1 MTTPNPSSSE
11 PKSGT
16 RAIPWGWIM
25 IVVVAAITIYV
36 SSRFCW
42 FKRNEHVAIW
52 LEGVALVLIFGLD
65 LQNRK
70 EEQEE
75 TKEQLKAATD
85 QAKFTE
91 KAAIEAKKSSDIL
104 ASLHRPLMGIE
115 APVSIANLNVQIWK
129 INVVAKN
136 FGTLLATQVSVTAEI
151 FIDETLRQSYP
162 VTEIVEVFP
171 GQTHEHSITFDTGD
185 GRSQMFAGERILTAR
200 IKLTYGD
207 QSQRRFEYV
216 ADTKLRS
223 EHLYL
228 TRTQTTELSPV
239 QPQSESRDNCRENTP
254 K

>member
-1 MTTPNPSSSE
+1 MTTPKPSPKATE
-11 PKSGT
+11 PWVS
-16 RAIPWGWIM
+16 AIPWTWVL
-25 IVVVAAITIYV
+25 IVAVSTLTVYV

-65 LQNRK
+65 LLNRK
-70 EEQEE
+70 EEREE
-75 TKEQLKAATD
+75 TLEQLRAATD
-85 QAKFTE
+85 QAKSTE

-115 APVSIANLNVQIWK
+115 APVKVANLNVRIWK
-129 INVVAKN
+129 ILVVAKN
-136 FGTLLATQVSVTAEI
+136 FGTLLATQVSITAEI
-151 FIDETLRQSYP
+151 FIDGAIRQSDT
-162 VTEIVEVFP
+162 VTEVVEVFP
-171 GQTHEHSITFDTGD
+171 GQTHEHSITYDTGET
-185 GRSQMFAGERILTAR
+185 GRSQIFSGDQILTAR

-228 TRTQTTELSPV
+228 TRTETTELP
-239 QPQSESRDNCRENTP
+239 PARN
-254 K
+254 